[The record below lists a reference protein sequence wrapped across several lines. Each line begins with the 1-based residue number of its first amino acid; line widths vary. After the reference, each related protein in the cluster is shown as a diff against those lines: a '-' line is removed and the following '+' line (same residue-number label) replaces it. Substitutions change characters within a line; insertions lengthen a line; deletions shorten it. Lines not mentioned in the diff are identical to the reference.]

1 MKVMKQRLS
10 VDELA
15 VGMYVCDLDRPW
27 LETPFLLEGISIESE
42 DDIQEIARHCRH
54 VFIDVMRSTD
64 EGSRE
69 RQLKGIA
76 RLREVNERGR
86 GTGEKADDPIVVDF
100 TREITRA
107 ERAREDLH
115 AYIDKVMEDARLGSN
130 VGLEEARVLVET
142 IIDSIAVSADA
153 SLWLCQLKRAD
164 ASAAAHSV
172 NACVISTLF
181 ARYLGLP
188 DELVHA
194 TGIGGLFH
202 DIGKVR
208 IDPAILNK
216 AGPLTDEEY
225 DKVKLHTVEG
235 YNVMRLVPG
244 MPAEALDIIRHHHER
259 VDGMGYPDGLEG
271 EELKQPARIVA
282 IAEMYDTLT
291 HDTAYDFRMP
301 PNDALA
307 LMLKEAPTHFGAGLM
322 EDFIKCIGI
331 YPVGTLVRL
340 HSGQIAI
347 VASNNAKHRLLPVVM
362 LLLDAEGNAY
372 QRRPLVNLASMVE
385 REGGNAWRIQ
395 GGVNP
400 EDVPVDLATL
410 SL

>member
-1 MKVMKQRLS
+1 MKVMKQRIG
-10 VDELA
+10 VDALA

-27 LETPFLLEGISIESE
+27 LETPFLLEGISIES
-42 DDIQEIARHCRH
+42 DADIEALKKHCRH
-54 VFIDVMRSTD
+54 VFIDVMRSIDT
-64 EGSRE
+64 GSVE
-69 RQLKGIA
+69 RQMKGIA
-76 RLREVNERGR
+76 RLREVNERGDAAR
-86 GTGEKADDPIVVDF
+86 VKADDPIVVDF
-100 TREITRA
+100 AREMDRA
-107 ERAREDLH
+107 QRARDDMH
-115 AYIDKVMEDARLGSN
+115 AYIDKVMADARLGN
-130 VGLEEARVLVET
+130 QVGLEEARVLVET
-142 IIDSIAVSADA
+142 VIDSISVSADA

-164 ASAAAHSV
+164 ATAATHSV

-188 DELVHA
+188 DDLVRA

-208 IDPAILNK
+208 VPSEILNK
-216 AGPLTDEEY
+216 PGPLTAQEY
-225 DKVKLHTVEG
+225 DAVKLHTVEG
-235 YNVMRLVPG
+235 YNVMRLLPG
-244 MPAEALDIIRHHHER
+244 IPPEALDIIRHHHER

-291 HDTAYDFRMP
+291 HDTAYDYRMP

-347 VASNNAKHRLLPVVM
+347 VASNHAKHRLLPVVM
-362 LLLDAEGNAY
+362 LLLDAEGHPY
-372 QRRPLVNLASMVE
+372 QRHPLVNLASMVE

-395 GGVNP
+395 GGVSP
-400 EDVPVDLATL
+400 ADVPIDLATL